1 MNQHNPS
8 LQWRLIRWLTL
19 ATTSIALIAGTI
31 TFWQSYQTGLAYQD
45 DLLRQ
50 TAALIQPQTQKNVDI
65 QNDVVIYVRELGGYV
80 KDGQLPVS
88 MSDGFHDLKFQQ
100 ENYRVYV
107 YTYPTGERLAF
118 SQETDFRDDLVLM
131 GAWSI
136 SLPFLILI
144 PVLIL
149 ICSLII
155 RQIFRPVQYL
165 SKEIQQRHNNLQP
178 LSTEYI
184 PREIVEFIAQINLL
198 LERVQQSIQQQ
209 QRFIADAAHELRSPL
224 TALSLQA
231 ERLAQTT
238 LSPESQQRLDV
249 LQQSIQRHRHLLEQL
264 LTLSKSQ
271 NQVPM
276 TLTPISVLS
285 IYQQIISSLYPLA
298 EQKHIDLGI
307 RESQDVTILAEETT
321 LFTLIKN
328 LVDNAIRYIP
338 EYGQID
344 LAIESQPHHILLIVE
359 DNGDGIPEEQQ
370 ERVLDAFY
378 RILGTQ
384 SEGTGLGLSIVQSIV
399 QKMGWSLALKQSMI
413 FAQGL
418 RVEIMIPQQGVK

>member
-1 MNQHNPS
+1 M
-8 LQWRLIRWLTL
+8 
-19 ATTSIALIAGTI
+19 
-31 TFWQSYQTGLAYQD
+31 
-45 DLLRQ
+45 
-50 TAALIQPQTQKNVDI
+50 DI

-88 MSDGFHDLKFQQ
+88 MPDGFHDLKFQQ

-165 SKEIQQRHNNLQP
+165 AKEIQQRHNNLQP

-184 PREIVEFIAQINLL
+184 PREVVEFIAQINLL

-285 IYQQIISSLYPLA
+285 IYQQVISSLYPLA

-359 DNGDGIPEEQQ
+359 DNGDGIPEEQR